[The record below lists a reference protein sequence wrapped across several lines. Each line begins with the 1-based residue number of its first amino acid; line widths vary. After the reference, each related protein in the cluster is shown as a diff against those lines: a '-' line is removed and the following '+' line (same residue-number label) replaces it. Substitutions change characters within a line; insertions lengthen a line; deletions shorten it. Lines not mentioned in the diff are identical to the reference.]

1 MLFTAMWQSPLHVE
15 SVALIDQRKSSPS
28 MKPAVRTFIVRG
40 HRGIGQVFNCIGCPR
55 HPGEHGLQFAPVDL
69 ALHLGALDGQ
79 MRFRISRR
87 VACAHPDKPVANQVP
102 QIEAVFEM
110 SDDRTAD
117 MRLQRPLIAP
127 SENLTRPDQ
136 DPEPDTVVPFRHPTA
151 MLGW

>member
-40 HRGIGQVFNCIGCPR
+40 HRGIGQILDDPGCSR
-55 HPGEHGLQFAPVDL
+55 HPGEHGLQFAPVDF
-69 ALHLGALDGQ
+69 ALHPGALDGQ

-110 SDDRTAD
+110 GDHSLTDLP
-117 MRLQRPLIAP
+117 LQRPLIAA

-136 DPEPDTVVPFRHPTA
+136 DPGPDTVI
-151 MLGW
+151 

>member
-1 MLFTAMWQSPLHVE
+1 MLFTAMWQSPLHEEGVG
-15 SVALIDQRKSSPS
+15 SIDQRKSSPS
-28 MKPAVRTFIVRG
+28 IKPADCAFIVRG

-55 HPGEHGLQFAPVDL
+55 HPGEHGLQFAPVDF
-69 ALHLGALDGQ
+69 ALHPGALDGQ

-110 SDDRTAD
+110 GDHSLTDLP
-117 MRLQRPLIAP
+117 LQRPLIAP

-136 DPEPDTVVPFRHPTA
+136 DPGPDAMVPFRHLTA
-151 MLGW
+151 MLG